1 MKDIFDKIDQ
11 QAKTWKYRKSA
22 ELTAKMIRYN
32 NRHSDK
38 VINADNIAELTGL
51 SENVVKQILA
61 GIWKSNHDYEV
72 VEGKLDQLLKK
83 G

>member
-1 MKDIFDKIDQ
+1 MKDIFDKIDEQ
-11 QAKTWKYRKSA
+11 TKTWEYQKSA
-22 ELTAKMIRYN
+22 ELTAKMMRYN

-61 GIWKSNHDYEV
+61 GIWKNKHDYEV
-72 VEGKLDQLLKK
+72 VEEKLNQLLKK

>member
-11 QAKTWKYRKSA
+11 QAKAWEYRKSA
-22 ELTAKMIRYN
+22 ELTAKMIRYSNQHLDKTLDAN
-32 NRHSDK
+32 N
-38 VINADNIAELTGL
+38 VAELTGL

-61 GIWKSNHDYEV
+61 GIWKNKHDYEV
-72 VEGKLDQLLKK
+72 VEEKLDQLLKK

>member
-22 ELTAKMIRYN
+22 ELTAKMIRYSNQHLDKTLDAN
-32 NRHSDK
+32 N
-38 VINADNIAELTGL
+38 VAELTDL
-51 SENVVKQILA
+51 SENTVKQILF
-61 GIWKSNHDYEV
+61 GVWKNKHDYEV